1 MFPGK
6 ELCRVVRMETSSLF
20 FSLSPVLRRKKKG
33 KKEPCLVIVHTFGNK
48 VSTSLIRSK
57 FWFMA
62 LDCLLFFGGSLK
74 NPVALFFTH
83 CFVSKQVASLTALF
97 VDLQSGPKKC
107 GKATRE
113 DFLSS
118 VRACQSKISKWREI
132 WNYIFSQKNEMQ
144 TKKLELCIDIY
155 I

>member
-6 ELCRVVRMETSSLF
+6 EFCRVVRMETSSLF
-20 FSLSPVLRRKKKG
+20 FSLSPVLRREKKG
-33 KKEPCLVIVHTFGNK
+33 KEEPCLVIVHTFGNK

-118 VRACQSKISKWREI
+118 VRACQSKISKRREI

>member
-1 MFPGK
+1 M
-6 ELCRVVRMETSSLF
+6 
-20 FSLSPVLRRKKKG
+20 
-33 KKEPCLVIVHTFGNK
+33 IVHTFGNK

-118 VRACQSKISKWREI
+118 VRACQSKISKRREI

-155 I
+155 IEAQIYRCYISVQH

>member
-1 MFPGK
+1 MGKGK
-6 ELCRVVRMETSSLF
+6 EET
-20 FSLSPVLRRKKKG
+20 
-33 KKEPCLVIVHTFGNK
+33 CLVLVHTFSNK
-48 VSTSLIRSK
+48 VSTSLIQSK

-62 LDCLLFFGGSLK
+62 LDCLLFFGCNLK

-97 VDLQSGPKKC
+97 VDMQSGPEEC

-132 WNYIFSQKNEMQ
+132 WNYIFSQKNE
-144 TKKLELCIDIY
+144 T
-155 I
+155 